1 MTEGARFGLGALVVA
16 VIVIGIMVFGRS
28 GDDPEVS
35 QITQEITVDETG
47 TNLGE
52 GSADTGGMTPHVDA
66 AATAAD
72 ERRDAAAIN
81 GARVIAADTEPQNW
95 LAHGRT
101 YSEQRY
107 SPLDQINTETVG
119 TLGLDWVYETGTD
132 RGLEASPIVVDGTMY
147 LTGSWSIVYALDAVT
162 GEELWTYDPEV
173 VREWGRYACCDVV
186 NRGVAVW
193 EGKVYVGTIDGYLIA
208 LDAGTGEELWKV
220 DTIDRKSPYTITG
233 APRVV
238 KGKVIIGNGGAEYGV
253 RGFFTAYDA
262 ETGAQQWRFFTVP
275 GDPSLPFEHPELEAA
290 AETWGGAKWWEM
302 GGGGTAWDSMAYD
315 PELDLLYVGTG
326 NGSPW
331 NRNIRSPEGGDN
343 LYLSS
348 ILAIDPDDGSLKW
361 HYQTTPGDSWDYT
374 ATQHIILAE
383 LELDGKTRK
392 VLMQAPKNGF
402 FYVLDRETGELLSA
416 ENYVPTYW
424 ASHIDKAT
432 GRPVENADARYEHE
446 DGFGLIGPVPIGGHN
461 WHPMAYNPNSGLVYI
476 PAMEIASVAEND
488 KNFEFKKNAWNLGQD
503 FKAQTD
509 APPELFQGRLL
520 AWDPIKQKE
529 VWRVEHWGGWN
540 GGVLTTAGN
549 LVFQGTGDGYVKAHN
564 AKTGK
569 TLWQAPAGTGVIA
582 PPVTWSRNGEQY
594 VTVLAGWGGA
604 YALAY
609 GRAAKQ
615 AGVHRGGS
623 VLTFKLGGTAQLD
636 PVERGGE
643 DLEIPAMTE
652 DAQNAE
658 LVAKG
663 SDIFANTCGVCHGL
677 GAVGGG
683 VIADLR
689 YSAPEVF
696 DMYEDIVL
704 KGAMKERG
712 MASFA
717 DLVTA
722 EDVRAIKA
730 YIISRAHEGDVPTI
744 PPAFPDRIWRAMG
757 IDPATGKPLAPA
769 AEAPTPKGQQ

>member
-1 MTEGARFGLGALVVA
+1 MTDGARFGLGALVVA
-16 VIVIGIMVFGRS
+16 VVVIAIMVFGRS
-28 GDDPEVS
+28 DPAPQS
-35 QITQEITVDETG
+35 ADTQQEMTVEET
-47 TNLGE
+47 
-52 GSADTGGMTPHVDA
+52 ADTGGMTPALDV
-66 AATAAD
+66 AATAVD
-72 ERRDAAAIN
+72 MRRDAAAID
-81 GARVIAADTEPQNW
+81 GDRIIAADSEPQNW

-107 SPLDQINTETVG
+107 SPLDNINTENVG
-119 TLGLDWVYETGTD
+119 ELGLEWVFETGTD

-147 LTGSWSIVYALDAVT
+147 LTGSWSIVYALDALT
-162 GEELWTYDPEV
+162 GEELWSYDPEV
-173 VREWGRYACCDVV
+173 PREWGRYACCDVV

-220 DTIDRKSPYTITG
+220 DTINRKPPYTITG

-253 RGFFTAYDA
+253 RGYFTAYDA
-262 ETGAQQWRFFTVP
+262 DTGELQWRFYTVP
-275 GDPSLPFEHPELEAA
+275 GNPAEPFEHPELEKA
-290 AETWGGAKWWEM
+290 AETWTGEWWNY

-361 HYQTTPGDSWDYT
+361 HYQTTPGESWDYT
-374 ATQHIILAE
+374 ATQHIILADME
-383 LELDGKTRK
+383 IDGTPRK

-416 ENYVPTYW
+416 ENYVPTLW
-424 ASHIDKAT
+424 ASHVDMKT
-432 GRPVENADARYEHE
+432 GRPVENPGARYDAK
-446 DGFGLIGPVPIGGHN
+446 DGFGLVGPIPIGGHN
-461 WHPMAYNPNSGLVYI
+461 WHPMAYNPNAGLVYI
-476 PAMEIASVAEND
+476 PAMEISAVAEHEKD
-488 KNFEFKKNAWNLGQD
+488 FEFKDGSWNVGQD
-503 FKAQTD
+503 FRTQTD
-509 APPELFQGRLL
+509 APPELFKGRLL
-520 AWDPIKQKE
+520 AWDPVKQKE
-529 VWRVEHWGGWN
+529 AWRIEHWGGWN

-564 AKTGK
+564 AETGK

-643 DLEIPAMTE
+643 ELAIPAMTE
-652 DAQNAE
+652 DAQNPE

-663 SDIFANTCGVCHGL
+663 AVTFAGTCAVCHGL

-712 MASFA
+712 MANFSDVVDA
-717 DLVTA
+717 D
-722 EDVRAIKA
+722 DVRAIKA
-730 YIISRAHEGDVPTI
+730 YIISRAHEGDVPTAV
-744 PPAFPDRIWRAMG
+744 PAFPDRIWRAMG
-757 IDPATGKPLAPA
+757 IDPATGKPLV
-769 AEAPTPKGQQ
+769 EAPTPKGQQ